1 MARIGILINE
11 LDVGGAEILLLNFLR
26 FAATTKSN
34 EHQFVVYCLQGNGS
48 LSEQILGLGFPV
60 INLNL
65 RWRWDPRAIPKLG
78 KLLRLDQIDLLHT
91 HLPWSGIIGRLTSRY
106 VGLRAVIYTEHS
118 LWLKHNYITRT
129 LNRLTIAMTHK
140 VITVS
145 EAVRRSILENCNDL
159 TERIVTIPNGI
170 DLQVIRSRHVDAD
183 SLRQVLGIPTDAYV
197 VGNVARLSPAKG
209 HIYLLDA
216 LVQLRRWNPKVCA
229 VMVGRDAGSEAQ
241 LKARIREL
249 DLQDNVILTG
259 YRSDAIELMQIFN
272 VFVIPS
278 FFEGMPVALLEAM
291 ALGKPVVVTAVGGN
305 LEVVRHSIEG
315 MLVPPGDGE
324 ALAEAIKFLINNP
337 EIANSYGYHAQKR
350 VEAEFTLERMVE
362 RYLNV
367 YHEVLEG
374 LKDI

>member
-1 MARIGILINE
+1 
-11 LDVGGAEILLLNFLR
+11 
-26 FAATTKSN
+26 
-34 EHQFVVYCLQGNGS
+34 
-48 LSEQILGLGFPV
+48 
-60 INLNL
+60 
-65 RWRWDPRAIPKLG
+65 
-78 KLLRLDQIDLLHT
+78 
-91 HLPWSGIIGRLTSRY
+91 
-106 VGLRAVIYTEHS
+106 
-118 LWLKHNYITRT
+118 
-129 LNRLTIAMTHK
+129 MTHK

-183 SLRQVLGIPTDAYV
+183 SLRQVLGIPNDAYV

-216 LVQLRRWNPKVCA
+216 LVQLRRWNPKVCG

-291 ALGKPVVVTAVGGN
+291 ALGKPVVVT
-305 LEVVRHSIEG
+305 
-315 MLVPPGDGE
+315 PGDSE
-324 ALAEAIKFLINNP
+324 ALAEAIKFLIKNP

-367 YHEVLEG
+367 YHEVLEV
-374 LKDI
+374 KH